1 MATRYRVGQRLHLWH
16 RGAVREARIVE
27 LWRPGAK
34 RNSHMHRIEVSM
46 PQGVDVTY
54 FETAALTA
62 EIAVVAR
69 IDAEVRW
76 NASRDGTET
85 LVPGE

>member
-1 MATRYRVGQRLHLWH
+1 
-16 RGAVREARIVE
+16 
-27 LWRPGAK
+27 
-34 RNSHMHRIEVSM
+34 MHRIEVSM